1 MKSTATTIESPSAI
15 TDRLRKSCVFLGGVF
30 LGEDLDIE
38 EHEDAAAPK
47 INLNAREKER
57 T

>member
-1 MKSTATTIESPSAI
+1 VNI
-15 TDRLRKSCVFLGGVF
+15 LGVF

-38 EHEDAAAPK
+38 EREDAAAPK

>member
-1 MKSTATTIESPSAI
+1 MNIP
-15 TDRLRKSCVFLGGVF
+15 GVF

-47 INLNAREKER
+47 INLNEKR
-57 T
+57 SAPDTGVCSDASLVVKVAAMRHSR